1 MSCHVSRL
9 EHGRRRGSA
18 MQSLTASYAAMLRY
32 GVDEERKIDVFE
44 KRAAWQNIIN
54 VWNHFWQLTNRKSA
68 VEIYSRQARLGKRF
82 WS

>member
-44 KRAAWQNIIN
+44 KRAA
-54 VWNHFWQLTNRKSA
+54 
-68 VEIYSRQARLGKRF
+68 
-82 WS
+82 